1 MPLRK
6 LNKLSC
12 LSRAVERSPGI
23 WPGCVQSMYWLEIR
37 AHPVCSP
44 WHPLRR
50 HDLYTYGLRRRCI
63 HYLITLRQV
72 NTRRDRVTSHR
83 YPGIYIYIY
92 IHPPRFMIDA
102 FFFPSWNFSSTPRFN
117 YHPSTWM
124 IRTWIAHSPPPLF
137 LPFSSS
143 FCLPPPP
150 PLLLLLFFFIRFTLP
165 VRLLI
170 R

>member
-92 IHPPRFMIDA
+92 THPDLWSMHSSFHREISLPPHVLIIIHPRGWSVRGSRTPLLH
-102 FFFPSWNFSSTPRFN
+102 FSSRF
-117 YHPSTWM
+117 
-124 IRTWIAHSPPPLF
+124 R
-137 LPFSSS
+137 LPFVS
-143 FCLPPPP
+143 PPPP